1 MFVLDGLESANHS
14 SEEALMSTFGSGV
27 DHNTGSSPH
36 RYIPLAPPELT
47 IGNITSLKKSLSSPK
62 PSHSAAATSASATSA
77 TATSASPLS
86 TSAAVSAAGAKV
98 SHDIR

>member
-77 TATSASPLS
+77 TSASPLS

>member
-62 PSHSAAATSASATSA
+62 PSHSAAATSALATS
-77 TATSASPLS
+77 ATSASPLS